1 MPRTHFVHIIPGIL
15 ILLISAACGG
25 DGGPVSPGS
34 GTSFQGQWDGT
45 WQRTSCT
52 ETGGAQGIACSQ
64 PPGMSGGLRLTLS
77 QSGTEVQGTLE
88 FAIFI
93 VPVTGTVNQGTLSLS
108 GQAHSQTAT
117 GRITAWSTTRSGN
130 TLSGSFTFSIVAD
143 NPADGSSTVT
153 VSLQNVTRTA

>member
-1 MPRTHFVHIIPGIL
+1 VQVIPVVAT
-15 ILLISAACGG
+15 LLCFACGG

-34 GTSFQGQWDGT
+34 GTGFQGQWDGT

-52 ETGGAQGIACSQ
+52 DTVQGIACSQ
-64 PPGMSGGLRLTLS
+64 PSGSSGGLRLTLS

-108 GQAHSQTAT
+108 GQRHQQTAT
-117 GRITAWSTTRSGN
+117 GTITSWSTTRSGN
-130 TLSGSFTFSIVAD
+130 TMIGSFTFSIVSD
-143 NPADGSSTVT
+143 NPSEGSSTVT
-153 VSLQNVTRTA
+153 ISLQNVTRTS

>member
-1 MPRTHFVHIIPGIL
+1 MPRTCFVRFIPVIL
-15 ILLISAACGG
+15 TLLCFACGG

-34 GTSFQGQWDGT
+34 ETSFQGQWDGT

-64 PPGMSGGLRLTLS
+64 TPTSGGLRVTLS

-130 TLSGSFTFSIVAD
+130 TMSGSFTFSIVGD